1 MGVDTLVWPV
11 NKVCQRRL
19 RLAAGRH
26 ALTPSACP
34 LGCLVAHVDR
44 LYARGEVQ
52 SSGCW
57 LTSQGGIDLI
67 EVGATMH
74 GPPKYATLLTRL
86 DRRQQIRGQML

>member
-1 MGVDTLVWPV
+1 VRPV
-11 NKVCQRRL
+11 NKVGPRRP
-19 RLAAGRH
+19 RLAANRH

-34 LGCLVAHVDR
+34 LGCLVARVDR
-44 LYARGEVQ
+44 LYAWGEVR

-57 LTSQGGIDLI
+57 LTMQGGIDPI

-74 GPPKYATLLTRL
+74 GPPKDATLLTRL